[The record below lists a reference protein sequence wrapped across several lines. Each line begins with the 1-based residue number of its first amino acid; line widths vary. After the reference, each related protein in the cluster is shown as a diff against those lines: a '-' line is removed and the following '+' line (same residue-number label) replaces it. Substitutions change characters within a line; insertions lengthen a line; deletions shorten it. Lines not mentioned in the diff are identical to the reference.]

1 MEKGIV
7 PNENIRKGT
16 VNEFEYMMAKERLI
30 VKKFPR
36 YYGQNYNLMFMEVDA
51 RLKAAREINI
61 GRCSTYYGRTS

>member
-1 MEKGIV
+1 
-7 PNENIRKGT
+7 
-16 VNEFEYMMAKERLI
+16 MMAKERLI
-30 VKKFPR
+30 VKKIPR